1 MSIKG
6 KECGISSEYPALEE
20 TLIYYISESTI
31 LQCKNTVT
39 RKGSIR
45 IHMYHQQNVL
55 EVSKALTVQI
65 YLRERQLIFD
75 SQVIKYWRSGGLL
88 GRAGNWPKLSL
99 LHNLGMWLKQLSKKI
114 LPFKFLKDIN
124 ILRKSIV
131 QILYLIVIM
140 CNNIEKKIF
149 QD

>member
-39 RKGSIR
+39 SKVSIR

-75 SQVIKYWRSGGLL
+75 SQVIKY
-88 GRAGNWPKLSL
+88 
-99 LHNLGMWLKQLSKKI
+99 
-114 LPFKFLKDIN
+114 
-124 ILRKSIV
+124 
-131 QILYLIVIM
+131 
-140 CNNIEKKIF
+140 
-149 QD
+149 